1 MPGGKMGQGWK
12 FSFNGGLV
20 QSQSDYPTP
29 KYKKKHLITALIL
42 VQYSNGWLLTWL
54 ILQFS

>member
-20 QSQSDYPTP
+20 QSKSDYPTP
-29 KYKKKHLITALIL
+29 TLIL

>member
-20 QSQSDYPTP
+20 QSKSDYPTP
-29 KYKKKHLITALIL
+29 TLIL
-42 VQYSNGWLLTWL
+42 VQNSNTPFKIKLGQIWATLCYDA
-54 ILQFS
+54 